1 MATGNNYLR
10 SADSTKAYRVAWSS
24 GSGKTII
31 TGCFCTGNGVTLPGG
46 DEVAAVDVPVKTED
60 VLVDSATS
68 AVVAS
73 TVAEYRA
80 VATTVETALA
90 TAIVAGYATSWS

>member
-10 SADSTKAYRVAWSS
+10 SADSTKAYRVGWSNAA
-24 GSGKTII
+24 GKTTI

-46 DEVAAVDVPVKTED
+46 DVVAAVDVPVKTED
-60 VLVDSATS
+60 VLIDFALS

-80 VATTVETALA
+80 VAATVETALA
-90 TAIVAGYATSWS
+90 TAIVAGYASQWS